1 MRWVQTKLCWRA
13 LSRGAA
19 RGWAE
24 EMTHLQTL
32 SSAQMRKIPKIL
44 RLLGYT
50 GTLSSAAVGLQ
61 VRTQPWQW
69 PALWSTSVCLT
80 LFSCGGFCLLYKT
93 CSVPL
98 TLVFSKWETSSS
110 CSLLSM
116 SQVSCAGAGRC
127 PGAVWKRALHPG
139 SPTLFLAGRHCLLL
153 LGEHC
158 TLLSSLH
165 GKSILQVGGVITT
178 CLGETLLALI

>member
-98 TLVFSKWETSSS
+98 TLVLSKWETSFLMQPPVYVPGLLCWCRQVPWSCLEKGSAPWLSHPLPCRQTLSS
-110 CSLLSM
+110 P
-116 SQVSCAGAGRC
+116 AGR
-127 PGAVWKRALHPG
+127 ALY
-139 SPTLFLAGRHCLLL
+139 LA
-153 LGEHC
+153 
-158 TLLSSLH
+158 
-165 GKSILQVGGVITT
+165 
-178 CLGETLLALI
+178 